1 MIEDILLALGYAG
14 VLAISFGLNLIPF
27 ASPSN
32 LVIAGAIAALMPSM
46 NPALIGLIV
55 AVAASAAKII
65 HFYTASLLGAR
76 LSAEKKGRLSKYAE
90 KIGKWGLVGA
100 FLVAATPIPDDPVV
114 IPLGLARYNAFRFF
128 VAYFFGKL
136 TITVFGAYAARF
148 ATVSLEEWIG
158 GAPLLILSLA
168 LTVGVLSAMFK
179 YDPEAFFQRVRRIF
193 GKNSKS
199 L

>member
-14 VLAISFGLNLIPF
+14 VFAVSFALNLIPF

-46 NPALIGLIV
+46 GPALIGLTV

-76 LSAEKKGRLSKYAE
+76 LSTEKKTRMSKYAE

-114 IPLGLARYNAFRFF
+114 IPLGLARYNALRFF

-136 TITVFGAYAARF
+136 TITVIGAYATRF
-148 ATVSLEEWIG
+148 AALSLEELIG
-158 GAPLLILSLA
+158 GAPLLILSIM

-179 YDPEAFFQRVRRIF
+179 YDPEAFLQRISRIF
-193 GKNSKS
+193 GKTSKS